1 MNQDR
6 DQLGNVPPYL
16 STNSDSFPYQSTT
29 SPSFPYPFSSFPYL
43 STTYPSFPSS
53 SFPSTLSP
61 FVEHECIK
69 CMTSFRSKDDK
80 PLCLLCSI
88 KDFIIFDKTH
98 ECIKC
103 RMSFRSNDDKHVC
116 CICSIKECV
125 SSTEIGTMPGTV
137 TNIPQ
142 SDEVETKHKC
152 IICGDPTS
160 SPDRK
165 ECFACLVLD
174 IDIWKFDD
182 KVSCGDKEGIAHDNE
197 LLPCEM
203 YCYSKNTSSV
213 QYLNWIREFGSFPE
227 ACPACVSNIKGCNL
241 TIKAGIF

>member
-6 DQLGNVPPYL
+6 DHLGNVPPYP
-16 STNSDSFPYQSTT
+16 STNS
-29 SPSFPYPFSSFPYL
+29 
-43 STTYPSFPSS
+43 PSFPSS
-53 SFPSTLSP
+53 SFPSTHFANTTDPYSTTLSP

-103 RMSFRSNDDKHVC
+103 RMSFRSNGDKNVC
-116 CICSIKECV
+116 CICSVKECV
-125 SSTEIGTMPGTV
+125 ISTEIGTMPGTV

-142 SDEVETKHKC
+142 SDEVETKHEC

-160 SPDRK
+160 SSDRK

-174 IDIWKFDD
+174 IDTLKFD
-182 KVSCGDKEGIAHDNE
+182 KVSYDDKEGIAHDNE
-197 LLPCEM
+197 LLPCKM

-213 QYLNWIREFGSFPE
+213 EYLNWIREVGLFPE
-227 ACPACVSNIKGCNL
+227 ACPTCVSNIKWM
-241 TIKAGIF
+241 